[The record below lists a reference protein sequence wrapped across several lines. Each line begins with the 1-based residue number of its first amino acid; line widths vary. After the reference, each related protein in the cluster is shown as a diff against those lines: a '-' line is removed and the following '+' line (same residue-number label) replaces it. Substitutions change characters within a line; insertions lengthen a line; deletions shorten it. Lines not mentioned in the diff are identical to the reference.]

1 MSLRIYISIFAILL
15 PHAPPRMAGSPQAA
29 TCPHRITDNHITLQ
43 LMMKKFLAI
52 SAFVAV
58 ASAVQAASGDTA
70 PCYSNNR
77 EPLLQ
82 KPYIELPLGSI
93 RAKGWLLE
101 MLRRQKDGASGQMD
115 TLYPEVMGQ
124 RNGWLGGDGDQWE
137 RGPYWIDGLLPLA
150 YILDDKELKKKV
162 QPWIEWTLKSQRED
176 GYFGPAKDY
185 GYEPGLQRD
194 NSADWWPRMVVL
206 KIMQQYYSATQDRRV
221 VDFMTRYFH
230 YQLATLPSKPLG
242 NWTFWAEYRA
252 CDNLQAVY
260 WLYNITGDEE
270 LLRLAS
276 LLHSQGYDFTG
287 MFFDGKE
294 LTSMGGI
301 HCVNLAQGLKEPV
314 IYYQQSKDEK
324 YLRAVKKGLSDLRR
338 FNGQPQGMY
347 GGDERLHGNVPTQGS
362 ELCSAV
368 EMMFS
373 LEKMMEIT
381 GDMSFAGHLERV
393 AFNAL
398 PTQITDDFMYKQ
410 YFQQAN
416 QVMITRHRRNFY
428 EEGTHKGTDIVFG
441 TLSGYPCCFSNMH
454 QGWPKFTQSL
464 WYATP
469 DNGLAAYV
477 YSPSEVTARVADG
490 YEATLSEETC
500 YPMEGTIR
508 FRIKSLRDGKKQ
520 KAARFP
526 LHLRIPGWCDEAEVW
541 TDGNCT
547 QKAKG
552 GEVVVI
558 DRLWEKGDVVELRL
572 PMSIRTQSWY
582 EKSVSIERG
591 PLVYALRLQEK
602 RLAQEQEPYGVYEEV
617 TTDDPWN
624 YGLVNTF
631 LENINEKAC
640 IRIDTVKQQSAFP
653 WNLESAPIEIKV
665 KARRIPTWQLYNE
678 SAGPLPFS
686 FCNKAAGQE
695 EEVTLIPYGCTTLR
709 ISEFPIVGPH

>member
-1 MSLRIYISIFAILL
+1 
-15 PHAPPRMAGSPQAA
+15 
-29 TCPHRITDNHITLQ
+29 
-43 LMMKKFLAI
+43 MMKKFLAI

-77 EPLLQ
+77 APLLQ

-260 WLYNITGDEE
+260 WLYNITGD
-270 LLRLAS
+270 
-276 LLHSQGYDFTG
+276 
-287 MFFDGKE
+287 
-294 LTSMGGI
+294 
-301 HCVNLAQGLKEPV
+301 
-314 IYYQQSKDEK
+314 
-324 YLRAVKKGLSDLRR
+324 
-338 FNGQPQGMY
+338 
-347 GGDERLHGNVPTQGS
+347 
-362 ELCSAV
+362 
-368 EMMFS
+368 
-373 LEKMMEIT
+373 
-381 GDMSFAGHLERV
+381 MSFAGHLERV

-398 PTQITDDFMYKQ
+398 PTKITDDFMYKQ

-469 DNGLAAYV
+469 DNGLAALV
-477 YSPSEVTARVADG
+477 YSPSEVTALVADG
-490 YEATLSEETC
+490 RKVTVSEETA
-500 YPMEGTIR
+500 YPMDGTIR
-508 FRIKSLRDGKKQ
+508 MTVRLHSKADRKSGVS
-520 KAARFP
+520 FP
-526 LHLRIPGWCDEAEVW
+526 LSLRIPEWCDGADVRVNGEAQKISGNVLRIDSVW
-541 TDGNCT
+541 R
-547 QKAKG
+547 
-552 GEVVVI
+552 E
-558 DRLWEKGDVVELRL
+558 GDVVTLSF
-572 PMSIRTQSWY
+572 PMHISTNAWH
-582 EKSVSIERG
+582 EGAVSIERG
-591 PLVYALRLQEK
+591 PLVYGLRMEEEWKK
-602 RLAQEQEPYGVYEEV
+602 REFPENERAQFGRYYYEV
-617 TTDDPWN
+617 TSPSKWN
-624 YGLVNTF
+624 YGILNADLNKGDNAAKVIID
-631 LENINEKAC
+631 EEKL
-640 IRIDTVKQQSAFP
+640 KGSYP
-653 WNLESAPIEIKV
+653 WNLENAPIQIKL
-665 KARRIPTWQLYNE
+665 KAKELTHWQLYNE
-678 SAGPLPFS
+678 MAGHTPFHGCPTES
-686 FCNKAAGQE
+686 PVE
-695 EEVTLIPYGCTTLR
+695 EITLIPYGCTTLR
-709 ISEFPIVGPH
+709 ISEFPVVY